1 MSSITQCPQCNT
13 RFKVN
18 QGQLDAHQGLVRCG
32 RCQVVFNATHYLY
45 DDEPSPQ
52 LDLPILLAET
62 QPKPMHAESTP
73 QDGLVPAKHEEP
85 DSSQIP
91 LYETPYVVDHATL
104 LHLTPDSAG
113 KQGEIEAEEEAEASI
128 QTGNNIEQLTLAQQI
143 SFAGKPLKAASKPVK
158 KIRRWP
164 WVMGC
169 LLLLVVLLAQA
180 TYFFRVKLAASL
192 PGLKPALTFYCDLFS
207 CTIPLP
213 HDIDQMSI
221 ESSDMEIAD
230 PAQANVITFNAL
242 LRSRAPYPQAY
253 PNLELTLTD
262 TQDKALARRI
272 FRPAEYLKAG
282 EDEKQGAPAN
292 REINIKLH
300 LDTTDIKPT
309 GFRLFLFYPQ

>member
-1 MSSITQCPQCNT
+1 MSAITQCPQCNT
-13 RFKVN
+13 RFKVS
-18 QGQLDAHQGLVRCG
+18 QEQLDAHQGLVRCG

-62 QPKPMHAESTP
+62 QPKPVPAESTP
-73 QDGLVPAKHEEP
+73 QDDLALVKHGELN
-85 DSSQIP
+85 SGQIP
-91 LYETPYVVDHATL
+91 LYETPYVADHATL
-104 LHLTPDSAG
+104 QQVTLDSAE
-113 KQGEIEAEEEAEASI
+113 KQDKIEKEAEANI
-128 QTGNNIEQLTLAQQI
+128 QTGNNIERLTLAQQI
-143 SFAGKPLKAASKPVK
+143 AFAEKPLKTASKPVK

-180 TYFFRVKLAASL
+180 TYFFRVKLAANL
-192 PGLKPALTFYCDLFS
+192 PGLKPALTLYCDLFL
-207 CTIPLP
+207 CAIPLP

-230 PAQANVITFNAL
+230 PAQANIITFNAL
-242 LRSRAPYPQAY
+242 LRNHAPYPQAY

-262 TQDKALARRI
+262 TQDKALARRV

-282 EDEKQGAPAN
+282 EDEKQGVPAN
-292 REINIKLH
+292 RETSVKLH
-300 LDTTDIKPT
+300 LDTTDLKPT

>member
-1 MSSITQCPQCNT
+1 MSAITQCPQCNT
-13 RFKVN
+13 RFKVSRE
-18 QGQLDAHQGLVRCG
+18 QLDAHQGLVRCG

-52 LDLPILLAET
+52 LDLPILLAEM
-62 QPKPMHAESTP
+62 QPKPMSAESIT
-73 QDGLVPAKHEEP
+73 QDELAPARHGEP

-104 LHLTPDSAG
+104 QQVTLDSAE
-113 KQGEIEAEEEAEASI
+113 KQDEIEAEEKAETSI
-128 QTGNNIEQLTLAQQI
+128 QAGNNIERPTLAQQI
-143 SFAGKPLKAASKPVK
+143 AFTGKPLKAASKPVK

-169 LLLLVVLLAQA
+169 LLLLVILLAQA
-180 TYFFRVKLAASL
+180 TYFFRVKLAANL
-192 PGLKPALTFYCDLFS
+192 PGLKPALTFYCDLFL
-207 CTIPLP
+207 CAIPLP
-213 HDIDQMSI
+213 HDIEQMSI

-242 LRSRAPYPQAY
+242 LRNHAPYPQVY

-262 TQDKALARRI
+262 TQDKALARRV

-292 REINIKLH
+292 REISVKLH
-300 LDTTDIKPT
+300 LDTTDLKPT
-309 GFRLFLFYPQ
+309 GFRLFLFYPR